1 VIYTTAYNAEYTLR
15 HTAESVLSQTH
26 GDWVWYLVDNG
37 STDATGAMI
46 QEFARRDER
55 VVLLSNRKNNVF
67 ESGNNLTEVI
77 QAYDG
82 SDFFCMIDADDEF
95 KPDFLEKMLDFATVN
110 KLDVA
115 ACGSDHIDA
124 KTGSHLDTQILDHDL
139 LIESEEDFSRYF
151 TQYHQFTRACWAKLI
166 SLSIMFLR
174 GRSRGRSQGWLPYG
188 GDTLFTQ
195 ELFRRAKRVGIL
207 AESLFNY
214 YASGKSASYRWDDQR
229 IESDRILHEAAHD
242 FLIDK
247 CGFVS
252 PQNEEFLLLVYM
264 NALYDTLK
272 VLVDAEIPEE
282 QKIIGML
289 DMFSHEYTKEVAV
302 RENIGALLGN
312 AEVFVSRRRMIFA
325 LATTRL
331 LSCET
336 LPDDLVDRYCDVGKL
351 VSAVAENAD
360 AWVFFK
366 KLNARRLIEKTR
378 AEIDEL
384 VKLLPKDP
392 DVIDLERQLNS
403 HGCCP
408 HPRG

>member
-1 VIYTTAYNAEYTLR
+1 MIVIYTTAYNAEHTLR
-15 HTAESVLSQTH
+15 RTAGSVLSQTH

-55 VVLLSNRKNNVF
+55 IVPRSNRKNF
-67 ESGNNLTEVI
+67 EWEPGNGWWDVL
-77 QAYDG
+77 QAYDKN
-82 SDFFCMIDADDEF
+82 DFFCMIDADDEF
-95 KPDFLEKMLDFATVN
+95 KPNFLEKMLDFATVN

-124 KTGSHLDTQILDHDL
+124 KTGSFLDTRILDHDL
-139 LIESEEDFSRYF
+139 LIEGREDFSHYF

-166 SLSIMFLR
+166 SLPVMRLR
-174 GRSRGRSQGWLPYG
+174 GLPPCLRRRLLYG
-188 GDTLFTQ
+188 KDTLLAQ
-195 ELFRRAKRVGIL
+195 ELFYGAKRVGIL

-214 YASGKSASYRWDDQR
+214 YASEKSASHHWDDQR
-229 IESDRILHEAAHD
+229 IESDRILHEAARD

-247 CGFVS
+247 CRFVS

-289 DMFSHEYTKEVAV
+289 DMFSHEYTKEVAA

-312 AEVFVSRRRMIFA
+312 AEVFVPRRRMIFA

-331 LSCET
+331 LSCDI
-336 LPDDLVDRYCDVGKL
+336 LPDDLVDRYCEVGKL

-366 KLNARRLIEKTR
+366 KLNARRLIEKTH
-378 AEIDEL
+378 AEIGEL
-384 VKLLPKDP
+384 AELLPKDP
-392 DVIDLERQLNS
+392 DVIDLERQLRRPEKI
-403 HGCCP
+403 G
-408 HPRG
+408 